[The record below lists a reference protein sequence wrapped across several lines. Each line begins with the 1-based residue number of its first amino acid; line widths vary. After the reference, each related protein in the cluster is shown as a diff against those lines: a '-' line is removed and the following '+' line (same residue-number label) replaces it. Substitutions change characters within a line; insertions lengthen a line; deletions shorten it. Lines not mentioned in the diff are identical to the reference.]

1 MKFAFRTLIFVGLFY
16 AIAPLAYAETS
27 LDELQQQAD
36 RGDMNAQFQLGRKYH
51 IGDGV
56 ERDVEKAVFWYQKAA
71 AQGSAKATN
80 NLGVLYEHGHVAPE
94 DEHRSVEWIM
104 ENHLPILRMP
114 LKRVSVPPS
123 KILVRLMLIDTNMFR
138 RGHGSR

>member
-56 ERDVEKAVFWYQKAA
+56 ERDVEKAVLVSKAA

-80 NLGVLYEHGHVAPE
+80 NLGVLYEHGHVAP
-94 DEHRSVEWIM
+94 
-104 ENHLPILRMP
+104 RMST
-114 LKRVSVPPS
+114 VQ
-123 KILVRLMLIDTNMFR
+123 
-138 RGHGSR
+138 

>member
-1 MKFAFRTLIFVGLFY
+1 MKSAFRRLIFVGLFY

-56 ERDVEKAVFWYQKAA
+56 ERDMEKAVFWYQKAA
-71 AQGSAKATN
+71 AQGAQKRQIIWACYMSM
-80 NLGVLYEHGHVAPE
+80 
-94 DEHRSVEWIM
+94 DM
-104 ENHLPILRMP
+104 LPPRMST
-114 LKRVSVPPS
+114 VQ
-123 KILVRLMLIDTNMFR
+123 
-138 RGHGSR
+138 

>member
-56 ERDVEKAVFWYQKAA
+56 ERDVEKAVFWYQKLQLKG
-71 AQGSAKATN
+71 AQKRQIIWACYMSM
-80 NLGVLYEHGHVAPE
+80 
-94 DEHRSVEWIM
+94 DM
-104 ENHLPILRMP
+104 LPPRMST
-114 LKRVSVPPS
+114 VQ
-123 KILVRLMLIDTNMFR
+123 
-138 RGHGSR
+138 